1 MRFQRIVWLHSNVE
15 KQKQPP
21 EVFYEK
27 RYSQKFCKIHRKT
40 PVPESFL
47 IKLQAQA
54 GNFIKKEI
62 LAQVYSYEVCKISQN
77 IFFAKHIQETA
88 SAHVKNLLLF
98 LILASVNMIIV
109 LICCKDMTVIFS
121 KSVSN
126 SLFVQIVS
134 YCFGKTHLN
143 KYFIRQCQII
153 CCDT

>member
-1 MRFQRIVWLHSNVE
+1 MQLQRIVWLHSNVE
-15 KQKQPP
+15 IQKQPP

-27 RYSQKFCKIHRKT
+27 RYSQKFCKVHRKT
-40 PVPESFL
+40 PVSESFL
-47 IKLQAQA
+47 TKLQAQA
-54 GNFIKKEI
+54 CNFIKKET
-62 LAQVYSYEVCKISQN
+62 LAQVFSYEVCKISKN
-77 IFFAKHIQETA
+77 TFFAEHIQATA
-88 SAHVKNLLLF
+88 SAHVKNLVLF
-98 LILASVNMIIV
+98 LILESVNMIIV
-109 LICCKDMTVIFS
+109 LICCKNMTIIFS